1 MSVVI
6 KSNNV
11 AVNNFGPSKMLGK
24 TALSE
29 FNLYKSRVLA
39 DGGVINDEARTLK
52 AFELLFKAK
61 MYGHMNT
68 AVSGTFGVKKNSS
81 GGITKLYA
89 LDGVDLVGVTYGTG
103 VLPTLDASNNISF
116 SANVPSQNVN
126 GGMFTTQSKLICS
139 KVGNFGYSVSVKD
152 IGDTTAVRR
161 VAGLTKH
168 DDVNNTVQIAQIITT
183 PGSGEAVLNIQ
194 ADPLNLTIA
203 NNSPNVNIN
212 VLANSY
218 PMISFLTVPEV
229 SQKFGSRN
237 GVEVTTSTGKTFT
250 SITVED
256 FYIDFGGT
264 FQSNAKYF
272 SKATV
277 RDFFC
282 FNQATRAQSTLLSSF
297 V

>member
-11 AVNNFGPSKMLGK
+11 SVNNFGPSQMLGK

-68 AVSGTFGVKKNSS
+68 AVSGTFGVKLDGS
-81 GGITKLYA
+81 GGISKLYA
-89 LDGVDLVGVTYGTG
+89 IDGTDLVGVTYGSG
-103 VLPTLDASNNISF
+103 ALPTLDTSNNISF
-116 SANVPSQNVN
+116 DANDPAQNVN

-139 KVGNFGYSVSVKD
+139 KIGNFGYSVSVKD
-152 IGDTTAVRR
+152 FGDATINRKL
-161 VAGLTKH
+161 AGLTKH
-168 DDVNNTVQIAQIITT
+168 NDVPNTVNVAQLVTT
-183 PGSGEAVLNIQ
+183 PLGEVHLNMQ
-194 ADPLNLTIA
+194 ADPINLTVA
-203 NNSPNVNIN
+203 NNSSEVRIN
-212 VLANSY
+212 VSPYSY

-229 SQKFGSRN
+229 SQKFGSRS
-237 GVEVTTSTGKTFT
+237 GVEMTSPTGKTFT

-264 FQSNAKYF
+264 FQSNLKYF

-282 FNQATRAQSTLLSSF
+282 FNQATRGQSTLLSSF

>member
-11 AVNNFGPSKMLGK
+11 SVNNFGPSQMLGK

-89 LDGVDLVGVTYGTG
+89 LDGVDLLGVTYGTG
-103 VLPTLDASNNISF
+103 VLPTLDVSNNISF

-126 GGMFTTQSKLICS
+126 GGMFTTSEQIIASKI
-139 KVGNFGYSVSVKD
+139 GNFGFATCVKD
-152 IGDTTAVRR
+152 FGDLTDNRR
-161 VAGLTKH
+161 LAGLTKH
-168 DDVNNTVQIAQIITT
+168 SDVANTVIIAQLVTST
-183 PGSGEAVLNIQ
+183 LGEIHLNMHS
-194 ADPLNLTIA
+194 DPLSLTVA
-203 NNSPNVNIN
+203 ANSPEVRIN
-212 VLANSY
+212 VTATNY
-218 PMISFLTVPEV
+218 PMVSFLTIPEL

-237 GVEVTTSTGKTFT
+237 GVEMTFPVGKTFT
-250 SITVED
+250 EIKSES
-256 FYIDFGGT
+256 FYLDFGGT
-264 FQSNAKYF
+264 HQSNIKYF

-282 FNQATRAQSTLLSSF
+282 FNQATREQSTLLSSF
-297 V
+297 A